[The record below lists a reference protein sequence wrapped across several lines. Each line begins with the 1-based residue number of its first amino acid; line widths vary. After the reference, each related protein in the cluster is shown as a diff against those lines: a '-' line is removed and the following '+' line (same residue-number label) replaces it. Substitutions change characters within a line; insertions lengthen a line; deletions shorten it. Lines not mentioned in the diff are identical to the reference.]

1 MFEVLKYMKHHWL
14 MALALGALML
24 SATGLG
30 VIGPQFIRHF
40 IDTSLE
46 GGALSRLYWAA
57 ALFLGFSLA
66 THVVQ
71 AVAEYVGRDLAWRV
85 TNRLRCDLLLHVLRL
100 DLSFHNA
107 RTPGELQERIDGDVS
122 QLNELLSDFVIR
134 LLTGILLAL
143 GISVALLLDDWRIA
157 LPMLA
162 FFVLSTSA

>member
-1 MFEVLKYMKHHWL
+1 
-14 MALALGALML
+14 MALAVLML

-30 VIGPQFIRHF
+30 VIGPQFVRHF
-40 IDTSLE
+40 IDMSLE
-46 GGALSRLYWAA
+46 GGALSSLYWAA
-57 ALFLGFSLA
+57 AFFLGFTLA
-66 THVVQ
+66 AQAVQ
-71 AVAEYVGRDLAWRV
+71 GVAEYVGRDLAWRV

-122 QLNELLSDFVIR
+122 QLNELLSDFVMR

-143 GISVALLLDDWRIA
+143 GISIALLIDDWRIA

-162 FFVLSTSA
+162 FFVLYVFVYV